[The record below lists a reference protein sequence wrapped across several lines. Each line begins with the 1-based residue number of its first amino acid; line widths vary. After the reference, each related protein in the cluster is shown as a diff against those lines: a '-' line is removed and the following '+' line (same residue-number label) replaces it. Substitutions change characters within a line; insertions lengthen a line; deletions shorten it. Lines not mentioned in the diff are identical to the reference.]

1 MTGRPGVVADGER
14 TPRRRLGPLIV
25 VFLAVPVVLVAAFYL
40 ASRQFDVAFGDLVL
54 ALTGI
59 TAAGWFLVTRSE
71 NASLGAAGASRLG
84 ALAGWDTVYA
94 GEMSARS
101 SRPYGS
107 PGVVVLVLT
116 ATVILGWIVV
126 AVRWVLG

>member
-1 MTGRPGVVADGER
+1 MGER

-25 VFLAVPVVLVAAFYL
+25 VFLAVPVVLVAAVYV

-94 GEMSARS
+94 SEMSARS

-116 ATVILGWIVV
+116 ATVILGWLLV
-126 AVRWVLG
+126 AIRWVVG